1 MLPSSFNFKITNCTC
16 TYAIVGGAEFLKIC
30 KLSLPICLT
39 LSYKHVIKIF
49 LITSG
54 LTSINF
60 TENSDGSDAEILQL
74 GHPVEK

>member
-1 MLPSSFNFKITNCTC
+1 MYLCDRR
-16 TYAIVGGAEFLKIC
+16 VDR
-30 KLSLPICLT
+30 
-39 LSYKHVIKIF
+39 SYKHVIKIVP
-49 LITSG
+49 ITSG

>member
-1 MLPSSFNFKITNCTC
+1 MYLCDRR
-16 TYAIVGGAEFLKIC
+16 GAEILKIC

-39 LSYKHVIKIF
+39 LSYKHVIKIVP
-49 LITSG
+49 ITSG